1 MSALDE
7 DRTGLS
13 SEEILS
19 VKARKLHV
27 QLLFAIGVMAVVYS
41 GLNFYYGMYEHC
53 KITLAVIPGV
63 FIAWLLNRANYFYWS
78 KVWNFLLINVT
89 IFLLAKYSQK
99 ETYLFV
105 FYLPIIVG
113 SLIVFQG
120 KERYTGYLFTLISC
134 VAIALIVFWDSNI
147 LLYKNNEV
155 TNPTAGRIMN
165 VFGVVA
171 SLILEVI
178 FILKTNREVQ
188 NNLIKKQEMLD
199 LNVERLKASLYSRN
213 RMIAILAHDVRAPLN
228 IIEGYLDQL
237 RDDQIHEGMKRQV
250 TELLYSRA
258 VATNR
263 LLVDMVK
270 WAQSQGDT
278 IQWSPEKITLSE
290 LKRMIEVICES
301 SVQGICTE
309 QFAIIVEETDDKWII
324 ADRNMMDAIFRN
336 LLSNAIKFTSDDRKI
351 NIEVLVQGDIG
362 CFAVQDNGS
371 GISPDNL
378 EKLRKGISF
387 STAESINVEGMG
399 LGNTIVVDFLKHHD
413 SQLYIQS
420 DVGAGSRFYFYLP
433 VMSA

>member
-1 MSALDE
+1 MTATSDA
-7 DRTGLS
+7 RTGMT

-19 VKARKLHV
+19 IKARKLHV
-27 QLLFAIGVMAVVYS
+27 QLLYAIALMAVVYS
-41 GLNFYYGMYEHC
+41 GLNYYYEMYEHC
-53 KITLAVIPGV
+53 KVTLSVLPGV
-63 FIAWLLNRANYFYWS
+63 AFAWWLNHKNYFYWS
-78 KVWNFLLINVT
+78 KVWNFIVINSA

-134 VAIALIVFWDSNI
+134 VAIALIVFWDSNV

-178 FILKTNREVQ
+178 FILRTNKEVQ
-188 NNLIKKQEMLD
+188 ENLIKQQEVLD
-199 LNVERLKASLYSRN
+199 LNAERLKGSLYARN
-213 RMIAILAHDVRAPLN
+213 RMIAILAHDVRSPLN

-237 RDDQIHEGMKRQV
+237 KDGSIDESTRQQI
-250 TELLYSRA
+250 TELLHSRA
-258 VATNR
+258 KSTNK

-270 WAQSQGDT
+270 WAQSQGET
-278 IQWSPEKITLSE
+278 IQWTPEKITLKE
-290 LKRMIEVICES
+290 LREMIEVICES
-301 SVQGICTE
+301 SVQGVCR
-309 QFAIIVEETDDKWII
+309 EEFTIGIESTDDKWFE
-324 ADRNMMDAIFRN
+324 ADRNMLDAIFRN
-336 LLSNAIKFTSDDRKI
+336 LINNAIKFTGSDRKI
-351 NIEVLVQGDIG
+351 IIEVSVQGEIG

-371 GISPDNL
+371 GISADNL
-378 EKLRKGISF
+378 EKLRKGVSF
-387 STAESINVEGMG
+387 STSESLNVTGMG
-399 LGNTIVVDFLKHHD
+399 LGNTIVVDFLRQHQ

-420 DVGAGSRFYFYLP
+420 EQGQGSRFYFYLP
-433 VMSA
+433 VSSN

>member
-1 MSALDE
+1 MAVTSDAQ
-7 DRTGLS
+7 TGMT

-19 VKARKLHV
+19 IKARKLHV
-27 QLLFAIGVMAVVYS
+27 QLLYAIALMAVVYS
-41 GLNFYYGMYEHC
+41 ALNYYYEMYEHC
-53 KITLAVIPGV
+53 KVTLSVLPGV
-63 FIAWLLNRANYFYWS
+63 AIAWWLNQKNYFYWS
-78 KVWNFLLINVT
+78 KVWNFIVINSA
-89 IFLLAKYSQK
+89 IFFLARYSQK

-120 KERYTGYLFTLISC
+120 RERFTGYVGVLISC
-134 VAIALIVFWDSNI
+134 IAIALIVFWDSNF
-147 LLYKNNEV
+147 LHSNNEV
-155 TNPTAGRIMN
+155 TNPTVGRIMN

-188 NNLIKKQEMLD
+188 NNLIRKQEMLD

-237 RDDQIHEGMKRQV
+237 KDGGIDDDSRQQI
-250 TELLYSRA
+250 TELLHSRA
-258 VATNR
+258 KSTNR

-278 IQWSPEKITLSE
+278 IQWNPEKITLND
-290 LKRMIEVICES
+290 LRDMTKVICES
-301 SVQGICTE
+301 SVQGICSE
-309 QFAIIVEETDDKWII
+309 QFILTIEETEAKWII

-336 LLSNAIKFTSDDRKI
+336 LLSNAIKFTGDDRKI
-351 NIEVLVQGDIG
+351 IIEVLVHGDIG
-362 CFAVQDNGS
+362 CFAVQDNGG
-371 GISPDNL
+371 GITPDNL

-387 STAESINVEGMG
+387 STAESINLAGMG
-399 LGNTIVVDFLKHHD
+399 LGNTIVIDFLKHHD
-413 SQLYIQS
+413 SQLYIDS
-420 DVGAGSRFYFYLP
+420 EAGVGSRFYFYLP
-433 VMSA
+433 VISE